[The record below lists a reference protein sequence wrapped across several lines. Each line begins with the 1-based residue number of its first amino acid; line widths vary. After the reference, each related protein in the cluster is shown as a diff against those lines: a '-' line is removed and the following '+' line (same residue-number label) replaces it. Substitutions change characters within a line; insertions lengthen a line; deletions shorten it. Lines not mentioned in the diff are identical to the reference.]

1 MATFYNQ
8 ASLSLGGSVINSNI
22 TEGEIVSGA
31 GLTKTAASANYGPG
45 DGITYVVS
53 IVNNGVTEYSGLT
66 LTDDLGRFTAPGG
79 IEVVP
84 LTFVQGSVL
93 YYIDGVLQPAPEAE
107 EVDGQLLV
115 RGINVPAGGNVTV
128 IYEARANGFAPL
140 GAAASITN
148 TVTAGGT
155 SCELSDS
162 ATVPTRD
169 EPSLTISKSVCPQVV
184 TCSGEVTYTI
194 VVQNSGNTAVVATD
208 NLIVSDLFN
217 PLLSDITVT
226 INGEA
231 LADGT
236 GYTYNTETGEFAT
249 LPGAVPV
256 PAATFTRDP
265 VTGLITTTPGVAVI
279 TVTGNI

>member
-155 SCELSDS
+155 SCELYYVVNHVSLCENGDICVKGFKNVFDNSFKS
-162 ATVPTRD
+162 AKRLPNLYF
-169 EPSLTISKSVCPQVV
+169 EHNLHS
-184 TCSGEVTYTI
+184 EV
-194 VVQNSGNTAVVATD
+194 
-208 NLIVSDLFN
+208 
-217 PLLSDITVT
+217 
-226 INGEA
+226 
-231 LADGT
+231 LAKK
-236 GYTYNTETGEFAT
+236 
-249 LPGAVPV
+249 
-256 PAATFTRDP
+256 
-265 VTGLITTTPGVAVI
+265 
-279 TVTGNI
+279 

>member
-22 TEGEIVSGA
+22 TEGEIVSGI
-31 GLTKTAASANYGPG
+31 GLTKTAASADYGPG

-53 IVNNGVTEYSGLT
+53 IVNNGSTDFIALT
-66 LTDDLGRFTAPGG
+66 LTDDLGRFTTPGG
-79 IEVVP
+79 TEVVP
-84 LTFVQGSVL
+84 LSYVLGSVL
-93 YYIDGVLQPAPEAE
+93 YYINGVLQPAPQAE
-107 EVDGQLLV
+107 EVNGQLV
-115 RGINVPAGGNVTV
+115 ISGINVPAGGNATV

-169 EPSLTISKSVCPQVV
+169 EPQLSISKSVCPQVV

-194 VVQNSGNTAVVATD
+194 VVQNSGNTPVVATD
-208 NLIVSDLFN
+208 NLIVSDVFN
-217 PLLSDITVT
+217 PVLSDISVT

-231 LADGT
+231 AAEGT
-236 GYTYNTETGEFAT
+236 GYSYNAQTGEFAT

-256 PAATFTRDP
+256 PAAVFTRDP
-265 VTGLITTTPGVAVI
+265 ATGLITTTPGVAVI
-279 TVTGNI
+279 TITGNV

>member
-22 TEGEIVSGA
+22 TEGEIVSGIS
-31 GLTKTAASANYGPG
+31 LTKTAATADYGLG

-53 IVNNGVTEYSGLT
+53 IVNNGVTEYTGLT
-66 LTDDLGRFTAPGG
+66 LIDNLGRFTAPGG

-84 LTFVQGSVL
+84 LTFVEGSVL
-93 YYIDGVLQPAPEAE
+93 YYIDGVLQPTPTAE
-107 EVDGQLLV
+107 VNGQLV
-115 RGINVPAGGNVTV
+115 ISGINVPAGGNATV

-140 GAAASITN
+140 GAGASITN

-155 SCELSDS
+155 SCELSDT

-208 NLIVSDLFN
+208 NLIVSDMFN
-217 PLLSDITVT
+217 PILSDVEVT

-231 LADGT
+231 VAEGT
-236 GYTYNTETGEFAT
+236 GYTYNAETGAFAT

-279 TVTGNI
+279 TVTGNV